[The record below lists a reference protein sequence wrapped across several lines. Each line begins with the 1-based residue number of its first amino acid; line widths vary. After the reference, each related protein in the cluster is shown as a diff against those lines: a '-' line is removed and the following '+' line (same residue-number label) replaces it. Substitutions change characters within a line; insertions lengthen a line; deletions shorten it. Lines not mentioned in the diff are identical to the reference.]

1 MNRIADISGGFNVW
15 QDALSWAAGL
25 AFTFLLFFGLSRLE
39 STVPESPAAQI
50 VDLRAVSLPLEPPP
64 PRTEDVAPEQPAD
77 TAAAIAGLEIG
88 ASDSPVH
95 IAVVP
100 PDLEALVPATH
111 EPVGAI
117 VRLGYLNPA
126 LKPRVEVDVD
136 LRRVY
141 QVSEVDRPPHAI
153 VRVAP
158 PGTGRFFSDTR
169 SLRVDLMIVIDV
181 NGRAVNARV
190 VESSGKP
197 DFDNLVVQT
206 VRNDWEFS
214 PAIRRGKKV
223 KCLAQQRI
231 RVTME
236 QGTPFETR

>member
-1 MNRIADISGGFNVW
+1 MNRIADLSGGFNGW
-15 QDALSWAAGL
+15 QDALGWVAGL

-39 STVPESPAAQI
+39 SVVPESPAAQI
-50 VDLRAVSLPLEPPP
+50 VDLRAVSMPLEPPP
-64 PRTEDVAPEQPAD
+64 PRTEDAAPEQPAD
-77 TAAAIAGLEIG
+77 TTAAIAGLEIG

-100 PDLEALVPATH
+100 PDLEALVPTTH
-111 EPVGAI
+111 EPVGAV
-117 VRLGYLNPA
+117 VRLGYLNPT
-126 LKPRVEVDVD
+126 LKPRVEVEAD
-136 LRRVY
+136 LHRVY

-158 PGTGRFFSDTR
+158 PGTGRFFNDTH
-169 SLRVDLMIVIDV
+169 SMRVELMLVIDL
-181 NGRAVNARV
+181 NGRVVSARV

-197 DFDNLVVQT
+197 EFDNLVAQT

-231 RVTME
+231 RVTVGT
-236 QGTPFETR
+236 GTPFETQ